1 MLSNDVMCAQL
12 VIFSLCNM
20 HGSRPEW
27 RAILRYMPALDA
39 TDARI
44 LLALCDDPRL
54 SGVEIAQRL
63 GLSRNTV
70 QARLV
75 RLESGEA
82 LAPVDHRVHP
92 TALGYPLTAFV
103 TARVDQH
110 RLAEIEVSL
119 AEIPEV
125 IEVHGVAGDDD
136 LVIRIVARDTTDLYR
151 VAGQILASPGI
162 ERTDVAL
169 SMREMV
175 SYRTAPLLGRAT
187 QHR

>member
-1 MLSNDVMCAQL
+1 
-12 VIFSLCNM
+12 M
-20 HGSRPEW
+20 HAYLYRLH
-27 RAILRYMPALDA
+27 AILRYMPHLDA

-44 LLALCDDPRL
+44 LLALRTDPRL

-70 QARLV
+70 QARLA
-75 RLESGEA
+75 RLESGEP
-82 LAPVDHRVHP
+82 LASVDHRVHP
-92 TALGYPLTAFV
+92 AALGYPLTAFV

-110 RLAEIEVSL
+110 RLAEIEIAL
-119 AEIPEV
+119 AEIAEV
-125 IEVHGVAGDDD
+125 VEVHGVAGDDD

-151 VAGQILASPGI
+151 VAGEILATSGI

-175 SYRTAPLLGRAT
+175 PYRTAPLLVRAS
-187 QHR
+187 RR